1 MVYPPVAAV
10 VHDMGSR
17 GADAVGPVT
26 GPDAGGLDAG
36 VDASTSWRL
45 LAYSCGLAGAGA
57 IVSLILALPGA
68 FVVSRAIQTRGVLCR
83 IVVAVTIL
91 PLLFAPMVY
100 GFGWDRVVGGR
111 PGELACIWVWASW
124 SWPIGA
130 LLLGGVW
137 ARTGQDVYRE
147 ALTVTGWLSAT
158 VRVVLPALRTPMALC
173 GLVLFAFF
181 LGDYTV
187 PHACGLMVSA
197 TDLLAIAES
206 GARVGQLFVAS
217 WATCAVILFAL
228 GLAVIVRITAPPIAQ
243 DQSEPGRRIR
253 WPHLLIPIAISIVTM
268 GPPLWSLTKNVDIIP
283 AVRSAVEIYGAEL
296 AGTLSIALAAGLA
309 AVALGMGVMAL
320 RRGRR
325 VVLVWSIV
333 SAALPG
339 ALIGQMIVIA
349 FLPVGWLYN
358 HWLLMVIA
366 YVGRFGWIGIVAA
379 WIARAAAD
387 REQIDAARSD
397 GADETAALWHVGY
410 RSHWATFCAAVFV
423 VASLSLAEVATT
435 SLVRV
440 PGVTPVSL
448 LLVEKFHRFEDDTL
462 VALSLLPMLAALPAA
477 VMGVAIVGG
486 WLRRKDGPQ

>member
-10 VHDMGSR
+10 VREFRNR
-17 GADAVGPVT
+17 GGDA
-26 GPDAGGLDAG
+26 AG
-36 VDASTSWRL
+36 VDASTSWKL
-45 LAYSCGLAGAGA
+45 LGYSCALAGAGA
-57 IVSLILALPGA
+57 ILSIILALPGA
-68 FVVSRAIQTRGVLCR
+68 YVISRALQTRGMLCR
-83 IVVAVTIL
+83 IVVAVTVL

-111 PGELACIWVWASW
+111 PGDVACVWVWASW

-137 ARTGQDVYRE
+137 ARSGQDIYRE

-158 VRVVLPALRTPMALC
+158 VRVVLPTLRTPMALC

-206 GARVGQLFVAS
+206 GARVVQLLIAS
-217 WATCAVILFAL
+217 WAACAVILIAL
-228 GLAVIVRITAPPIAQ
+228 GLVVIVRKTAPPITH
-243 DQSEPGRRIR
+243 DQSEPGRSIR
-253 WPHLLIPIAISIVTM
+253 WPHLLIPIAISTVTM
-268 GPPLWSLTKNVDIIP
+268 GPPLWSLINNVNIIQ
-283 AVRSAVEIYGAEL
+283 AVRSAIEIYGAEL
-296 AGTLSIALAAGLA
+296 VGALLIALAAGLV

-320 RRGRR
+320 RSGRR
-325 VVLVWSIV
+325 AVLVWSILC
-333 SAALPG
+333 AALPG

-349 FLPVGWLYN
+349 FLPIEWLYN

-366 YVGRFGWIGIVAA
+366 YVVRFGWIGIVAA
-379 WIARAAAD
+379 WIARSAAD

-397 GADETAALWHVGY
+397 GADESAALWHVGY
-410 RSHWATFCAAVFV
+410 RSHWAVLFAAVFV
-423 VASLSLAEVATT
+423 VASFSLAEVATT

-448 LLVEKFHRFEDDTL
+448 LLVEKFHRFEDDML
-462 VALSLLPMLAALPAA
+462 VALSLLPMLAALPAV
-477 VMGVAIVGG
+477 VMGVVVAGE
-486 WLRRKDGPQ
+486 WPRKKDGPQ